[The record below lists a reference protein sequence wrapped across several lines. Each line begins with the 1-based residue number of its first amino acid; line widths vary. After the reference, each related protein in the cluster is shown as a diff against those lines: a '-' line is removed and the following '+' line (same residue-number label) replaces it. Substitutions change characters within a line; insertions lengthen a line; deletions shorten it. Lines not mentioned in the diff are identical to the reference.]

1 VKRLP
6 EKQDPTGFL
15 NLFRY
20 AAAMRFGD
28 PSNVVRGRGR
38 WHHPTKSGPG
48 RRHEGA
54 WNPSRRMATDAGSIG
69 CENRIRALI
78 RAGRQ
83 KEAIA
88 LYERD
93 RDHFFAAGEN
103 RGIPRLRR
111 WYELAKHG
119 DPRAA

>member
-1 VKRLP
+1 
-6 EKQDPTGFL
+6 
-15 NLFRY
+15 
-20 AAAMRFGD
+20 MRG
-28 PSNVVRGRGR
+28 PLTPAR
-38 WHHPTKSGPG
+38 GPG
-48 RRHEGA
+48 
-54 WNPSRRMATDAGSIG
+54 SID
-69 CENRIRALI
+69 CESEIRALI

-111 WYELAKHG
+111 WYELAKRG